1 MAERRRPHHPDRV
14 AVIGLGRFGGQVA
27 DALVRLGH
35 EVLAVDGNGGTVEK
49 WTERLTYVV
58 QADAT
63 QVRVLRQLG
72 IHEFPRVV
80 VGIGRALEASVLTV
94 LALAEVG
101 VPEIWAK
108 STSNPHSRI
117 LSAVGATRVIFPE
130 SAMGDR
136 VAHLITS
143 RMLDFAE
150 FHPSLAVAQTR
161 VPQELHG
168 RLVGES
174 SVRQRYGVT
183 VVAVQ
188 APGQDFVFA
197 NRDTRIEPASVLVV
211 AGRPEQLE
219 RFAAAT

>member
-1 MAERRRPHHPDRV
+1 LAERRRPHRPDRV

-35 EVLAVDGNGGTVEK
+35 EVLAVDMDAKTVEK

-58 QADAT
+58 QADST

-72 IHEFPRVV
+72 VHEFKRVV
-80 VGIGRALEASVLTV
+80 VGIGSALEASVLTV

-117 LSAVGATRVIFPE
+117 LTAVGATRVIFPE
-130 SAMGDR
+130 HAMGDR

-143 RMLDFAE
+143 RMLDFTE
-150 FHPSLAVAQTR
+150 FHPSLAVARTR
-161 VPQELHG
+161 PPRELHG
-168 RLVGES
+168 QTVGES
-174 SVRQRYGVT
+174 GVHQQYGVT

-188 APGQDFVFA
+188 SPDRDFAFA
-197 NRDTRIEPASVLVV
+197 NRDTRIEPDSLLVV
-211 AGRPEQLE
+211 AGRPEHLE
-219 RFAAAT
+219 RFAAVT

>member
-1 MAERRRPHHPDRV
+1 LAERRRPHRSDV

-35 EVLAVDGNGGTVEK
+35 EVLAVDLDGRTVEK

-63 QVRVLRQLG
+63 EVRVLRQLG
-72 IHEFPRVV
+72 IDQFSRIV
-80 VGIGRALEASVLTV
+80 VGIGTALEASVLTV
-94 LALAEVG
+94 LALTEIG
-101 VPEIWAK
+101 VSEIWAK
-108 STSNPHSRI
+108 STSGPHSRI
-117 LSAVGATRVIFPE
+117 LSAVGATHVIFPE

-136 VAHLITS
+136 VAHLLTS
-143 RMLDFAE
+143 RMLDFTG
-150 FHPSLAVAQTR
+150 FHPSLAVARTR
-161 VPQELHG
+161 APGELHG
-168 RLVGES
+168 RSVGES
-174 SVRQRYGVT
+174 SLRQRYGVT

-188 APGQDFVFA
+188 NGGGDFTFA
-197 NRDTRIEPASVLVV
+197 NRDTRIESESLLVV

>member
-1 MAERRRPHHPDRV
+1 MAERKRPRDADRV

-35 EVLAVDGNGGTVEK
+35 EVLAVDMDGRTVEK

-72 IHEFPRVV
+72 IHEFQRVV
-80 VGIGRALEASVLTV
+80 VGIGGALEASVLTV

-117 LSAVGATRVIFPE
+117 LTAVGATRAIFPE
-130 SAMGDR
+130 HAMGDR

-143 RMLDFAE
+143 RMLDFTE

-161 VPQELHG
+161 SPRELHG
-168 RLVGES
+168 KPVGES
-174 SVRQRYGVT
+174 GLRQQYGVT

-188 APGQDFVFA
+188 PPGSDFVFA
-197 NRDTRIEPASVLVV
+197 GRDTRIEPDSVLVV

-219 RFAAAT
+219 RFAAVT

>member
-1 MAERRRPHHPDRV
+1 V

-35 EVLAVDGNGGTVEK
+35 EVLAVDLNSAAVEK

-72 IHEFPRVV
+72 IDQFTRVV
-80 VGIGRALEASVLTV
+80 VGIGSALEASVLTV
-94 LALAEVG
+94 LGLAEVG

-108 STSNPHSRI
+108 STSNPHSKI

-130 SAMGDR
+130 QAMGDR
-136 VAHLITS
+136 VAHLLTS
-143 RMLDFAE
+143 RMLDFTE
-150 FHPSLAVAQTR
+150 FHPSLAMARTRAPRDVHGQT
-161 VPQELHG
+161 
-168 RLVGES
+168 VGQS
-174 SVRQRYGVT
+174 GLRQRYGIT

-188 APGQDFVFA
+188 PPNQDFVFA
-197 NRDTRIEPASVLVV
+197 TRDTHIDPDSLLVV
-211 AGRPEQLE
+211 AGRSDQLE
-219 RFAAAT
+219 AFATAT

>member
-1 MAERRRPHHPDRV
+1 LAERRRPHHPDRV

-136 VAHLITS
+136 VAHSSSPTGTPGSS
-143 RMLDFAE
+143 R
-150 FHPSLAVAQTR
+150 R
-161 VPQELHG
+161 VCSWWPGDLSSWSASPRLPDLRVVDG
-168 RLVGES
+168 R
-174 SVRQRYGVT
+174 R
-183 VVAVQ
+183 
-188 APGQDFVFA
+188 
-197 NRDTRIEPASVLVV
+197 
-211 AGRPEQLE
+211 
-219 RFAAAT
+219 